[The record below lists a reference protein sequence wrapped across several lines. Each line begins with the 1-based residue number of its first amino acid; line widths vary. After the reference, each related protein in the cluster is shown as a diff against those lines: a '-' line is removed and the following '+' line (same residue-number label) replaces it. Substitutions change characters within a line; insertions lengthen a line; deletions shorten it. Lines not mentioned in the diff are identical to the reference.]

1 MGKLIYRPGGP
12 KFQKLCPSDD
22 LWSFPSTYLTLNG
35 GADEE
40 SKGVGPRQ
48 QAVLF
53 PPPGHDQRHVE
64 PHDERH
70 QRRGAAAGRAKLTH
84 PLEQPATNTLGE
96 YRCLEL
102 CVRQGWSGVGGV
114 GSVERS
120 SRGYHNLGRCLNFR
134 ICLVLYPKTR
144 NDEFT
149 YFELLISA
157 H

>member
-1 MGKLIYRPGGP
+1 MWGCQFINPADRISKISVHPTT
-12 KFQKLCPSDD
+12 SD
-22 LWSFPSTYLTLNG
+22 FPSTYLTLNG

-48 QAVLF
+48 EAVLF

-102 CVRQGWSGVGGV
+102 CVR
-114 GSVERS
+114 
-120 SRGYHNLGRCLNFR
+120 
-134 ICLVLYPKTR
+134 
-144 NDEFT
+144 
-149 YFELLISA
+149 
-157 H
+157 